1 MQWFIL
7 RTKVGNEE
15 RVMLLFE
22 KIFEDVKIIFP
33 KRRLSWRKKGR
44 IIDVIK
50 PLFSG
55 YLFVSAS
62 NERIKELNLWLRIKN
77 LNAWFV
83 KFDNSITCVAM
94 EEMQLILRLMC
105 NGDIVE
111 KSEIAKI
118 GEKVAVVRG
127 PLVGMEGIVEKY
139 SKRNRRVII
148 NVTIGGKEK
157 QVALEGTWISS
168 LKD

>member
-22 KIFEDVKIIFP
+22 KIFEDVKIFFP

-77 LNAWFV
+77 VNAWFV

-94 EEMQLILRLMC
+94 EEMQLIQQLMF

-111 KSEIAKI
+111 RSEIVKV
-118 GEKVAVVRG
+118 GEKVTIVRG

-157 QVALEGTWISS
+157 QVALEGTWLNS